1 MSVTSDV
8 PTTAVVI
15 GTGLIGASVGMALSA
30 RGWSVHLD
38 DANRH
43 AAARAAELGAGV
55 LAAPDADDVA
65 LVIVAVPPVI
75 TGVRVVDALERFP
88 NATVTDV
95 ASIKAPVLA
104 AVHSATGVDRFVG
117 GHPLAGREVSGP
129 AGARSDLFEGRAWVL
144 TPNGADAARVAQVSE
159 LVEALGATVV
169 VMAADEHD
177 RAVALVSH
185 VPQLMAS
192 LTAARLVGADDASV
206 AIAGQGLR
214 DVTRIA
220 ASDPA
225 LWSEILAGNAAAVLA
240 VLDGVRADLDV
251 VSEALRTTEASVAVG
266 ELVARGNAGHA
277 RIPGKHGERPRRYS
291 DVPVV
296 IPDSPGAL
304 ARLFDLAGVE
314 EVNIEDL
321 SLEHSP
327 GQPVGLATLRVL
339 PERADGFVAALRAAG
354 WSVLL

>member
-1 MSVTSDV
+1 
-8 PTTAVVI
+8 VI
-15 GTGLIGASVGMALSA
+15 GTGLIGASIGMALTA
-30 RGWSVHLD
+30 QRWSVHLED
-38 DANRH
+38 VH
-43 AAARAAELGAGV
+43 PESAARAAELGSGT
-55 LAAPDADDVA
+55 LAAPSPDEVE
-65 LVIVAVPPVI
+65 LVVVAVPPAV
-75 TGVRVVDALERFP
+75 TAEGVLTALERFP
-88 NATVTDV
+88 HATVTDV

-104 AVHSATGVDRFVG
+104 AVHGVPGADRFVG

-144 TPNGADAARVAQVSE
+144 TPNGADAERVAQVSR
-159 LVEALGATVV
+159 LVETLGATVV

-225 LWSEILAGNAAAVLA
+225 LWSEILAGNAQAVLA
-240 VLDGVRADLDV
+240 VLDGVRADLDA
-251 VSEALRTTEASVAVG
+251 VSEALRTPEAPRAVG
-266 ELVARGNAGHA
+266 DLVARGNAGHA
-277 RIPGKHGERPRRYS
+277 RIPGKHGERPRRYT

-304 ARLFDLAGVE
+304 ARLFDLAGAE
-314 EVNIEDL
+314 GVNIEDL

-339 PERADGFVAALRAAG
+339 PERAEGFVAALRDGG